1 MRTLFGVLLVLK
13 LANVVSAVEKID
25 AKPAAKDAEQ
35 SDETEDQ
42 VLAGHSYH
50 GEAFNKGPRQAAYL
64 MEGTGNVTFPV
75 KTENPLI
82 QKYINQGVGQLHGFW
97 FFEAE
102 RTFRQA
108 AAIEPDCAAA
118 YWGMAMAN
126 SNNRDRAKE
135 FCAEAVKRKD
145 KASER
150 VQKYIAALDK
160 LLKADNKK
168 KEQASRTYIKDL
180 EKIVYEYPED
190 IEAKAFIALHM
201 WEGRRAGLKII
212 SHLAV
217 SALIGEIL
225 AENPMHPVHHYRI
238 HLWDYEKPE
247 RALASA
253 ALCGQSAPTIA
264 HMWHMPGH
272 IYSRLKRYDDA
283 VWQQE
288 ASARTDHTQMI
299 RDRLLPDQIHNFS
312 HNNEWLIRNLIFI
325 GRINDAVDLAKNM
338 TELPRHPEYNLV
350 TKRSSSSFYG
360 RQRLFQVLSQAE
372 LWDELIRLADTPY
385 LQPTTDFNEQVKRE
399 RYLGRAYFLG
409 GHLEKGKQQL
419 DSLETLLAK
428 VTDEGKKAI
437 DEAVKKAEKEN
448 AENEKE
454 SSDDTEK
461 SKEDGAK
468 DTKVDSA
475 EENNDDKSTTD
486 AEGVAAC
493 DDEKQESP
501 SVNTSEDS
509 KTKDNSSEETESE
522 SSDSDP
528 SENEQ
533 EGDQP
538 DSEKNSEES
547 KLTVKAKKAIEKARK
562 SAKSKANRKTKR
574 VKKAIDELKGHLA
587 LIDGDAKE
595 ALKLFK
601 SAGEMDKMFTAR
613 VNIKAGKTDEALKIA
628 KEYVDRHKNET
639 IPLANLVDI
648 AWELE
653 KKDDAKEAFK
663 KLKEI
668 SSQVD
673 LSAPPFVRLSRIAVE
688 LGEPTNWRIAKD
700 PADDIGIRPN
710 LDTLGPFRWHP
721 QPAPSWSLEDQS
733 ERVVLSSDYKGRPV
747 VVIFYLGFGCLHC
760 AEQLQAFA
768 PHVGSFAAEGFDM
781 VAISSDSHEKLM
793 KSIVDFGSEFP
804 IRLLSN
810 DRLDVFKSFRVYDDF
825 EKQPLHGTFIIDGN
839 GLVRWHDIS
848 YEPFMDHEF
857 VLEEAKRLL
866 EQDKPAIRVA
876 NTHVSK

>member
-1 MRTLFGVLLVLK
+1 MPTQACQVKSSQFAIRRISTRIAFAVLLALPFAHV
-13 LANVVSAVEKID
+13 ANAVEKVD
-25 AKPAAKDAEQ
+25 NTPAKTADE
-35 SDETEDQ
+35 SDGEESGDQ

-64 MEGTGNVTFPV
+64 MEGTGNVSFPV
-75 KTENPLI
+75 KTDNPLI
-82 QKYINQGVGQLHGFW
+82 QKYINQGIGQLHGFW

-102 RTFRQA
+102 RTFRQV
-108 AAIEPDCAAA
+108 AAIDPDCAAA

-135 FCAEAVKRKD
+135 FISEAVERKD

-160 LLKADNKK
+160 LLKADKKK
-168 KEQASRTYIKDL
+168 KESASRTYIKDL

-217 SALIGEIL
+217 SALIGEVL

-288 ASARTDHTQMI
+288 ASARTDHSQMI
-299 RDRLLPDQIHNFS
+299 RDHLLPDQIHNFA

-338 TELPRHPEYNLV
+338 TELPRHPNFNLV

-360 RQRLFQVLSQAE
+360 RLRLFQVLSQAE

-385 LQPTTDFNEQVKRE
+385 LQPTKEFNEQVKRE
-399 RYLGRAYFLG
+399 RYLGRAFFLG
-409 GHLEKGKQQL
+409 GHLEKGKKQIE
-419 DSLETLLAK
+419 SLEKLLAE
-428 VTDEGKKAI
+428 VTEEGEKNI
-437 DEAVKKAEKEN
+437 EEAVKKAEEEQAKEENSSETDEQKKADNEEGDKAKKVDPTEDASN
-448 AENEKE
+448 AACEEKE
-454 SSDDTEK
+454 DEAKDEK
-461 SKEDGAK
+461 SKEDK
-468 DTKVDSA
+468 
-475 EENNDDKSTTD
+475 
-486 AEGVAAC
+486 
-493 DDEKQESP
+493 
-501 SVNTSEDS
+501 
-509 KTKDNSSEETESE
+509 SEEDKKTA
-522 SSDSDP
+522 D
-528 SENEQ
+528 
-533 EGDQP
+533 
-538 DSEKNSEES
+538 ES
-547 KLTVKAKKAIEKARK
+547 KLSGRAKKAIEKARK
-562 SAKSKANRKTKR
+562 SAKRNADRKTKR
-574 VKKAIDELKGHLA
+574 VKKALDELKGHLA
-587 LIDGDAKE
+587 LIEGDAEE

-601 SAGEMDKMFTAR
+601 SAGEMDKMFLAR
-613 VNIKAGKTDEALKIA
+613 ANLKAGKKDEALKIA
-628 KEYVDRHKNET
+628 KDYVDGHKNES
-639 IPLANLVDI
+639 IPLANLIDI
-648 AWELE
+648 AWQLE
-653 KKDDAKEAFK
+653 KKDVAKEAFQD
-663 KLKEI
+663 LKAI
-668 SSQVD
+668 SSQID
-673 LSAPPFVRLSRIAVE
+673 LSAPPFARLADIAKE
-688 LGEPTNWRIAKD
+688 LGEPRNWRVAKKT
-700 PADDIGIRPN
+700 ADDIGDRPN
-710 LDTLGPFRWHP
+710 LDSLGPFRWHP
-721 QPAPSWSLEDQS
+721 QPAPTWSLEDESQ
-733 ERVVLSSDYKGRPV
+733 RVVLSSDYKGRPFIA
-747 VVIFYLGFGCLHC
+747 IFYLGFGCLHC

-768 PHVGSFAAEGFDM
+768 PQVEAFAAEGIDM
-781 VAISSDSHEKLM
+781 VAISSDSHEKLL
-793 KSIVDFGSEFP
+793 KSLVDFGNEFP

-810 DRLDVFKSFRVYDDF
+810 DKLDVFKAFRVYDDF
-825 EKQPLHGTFIIDGN
+825 EKQPLHGTFLIDGN

-866 EQDKPAIRVA
+866 GQDAPG
-876 NTHVSK
+876 VSIARNRFSK